1 MELTLESAFSTGGLV
16 GHLSYFLLALS
27 MMMRV
32 MWMLRVLV
40 IAGSAVGFVFDL
52 YWLANPVG
60 VFWDSML
67 IVVNLVQLTIMY
79 LQNRRLRF
87 SDEEQGFVDANFP
100 GLSKTWKRRLL
111 DLGAWRDAVPGET
124 LTEQGSPVSHLYY
137 LLHGEVEITSNGRR
151 LGACRHGDF
160 IGEMTALTGAPAS
173 GTATVVAPTRC
184 WSVPAADL
192 RELVERRQEVE
203 QSLHS
208 CFRRNLLE
216 KLVEANKLIET
227 SQEMLATRV

>member
-40 IAGSAVGFVFDL
+40 IAGSFVGFIFDL

-67 IVVNLVQLTIMY
+67 IIVNVVQLTIMY

-87 SDEEQGFVDANFP
+87 SDEEQGFVDTNFP

-111 DLGAWRDAVPGET
+111 DLGAWHDAKPGAT
-124 LTEQGSPVSHLYY
+124 LTEQGKPVSHLYY
-137 LLHGEVEITSNGRR
+137 ILHGEVEITSNGRR
-151 LGACRHGDF
+151 VGMCRHGDF
-160 IGEMTALTGAPAS
+160 IGEMTALSGAPAS
-173 GTATVVAPTRC
+173 GTATVSAPTRY
-184 WSVPAADL
+184 WAVPAEDL
-192 RELVERRQEVE
+192 RKLVDRRHEVE

-216 KLVEANKLIET
+216 KLVEANKLIEA
-227 SQEMLATRV
+227 SHAMQAARM

>member
-1 MELTLESAFSTGGLV
+1 M
-16 GHLSYFLLALS
+16 
-27 MMMRV
+27 
-32 MWMLRVLV
+32 
-40 IAGSAVGFVFDL
+40 
-52 YWLANPVG
+52 
-60 VFWDSML
+60 
-67 IVVNLVQLTIMY
+67 
-79 LQNRRLRF
+79 
-87 SDEEQGFVDANFP
+87 
-100 GLSKTWKRRLL
+100 
-111 DLGAWRDAVPGET
+111 
-124 LTEQGSPVSHLYY
+124 TEQGSPVSHLYY